1 MQLFLRCGGSVG
13 TVAVQAGP
21 HESFEALT
29 DRLGSGETAESS
41 GEVCYEF
48 QGRNWPQQVQLAS
61 AGVRPGD
68 FIALHQRLRG
78 GGGDGGSTGAES
90 RSSFLEMYAT
100 KKAAKVNPVEAKL
113 AKWTRCNLSGEPL
126 HPPCVADELGN
137 LYNKDAIVQALVSKS
152 LPGSLSYISSL
163 KHLID
168 LRLTKNEN
176 AVEASHVTTQG
187 NFQPS
192 NNAQFVCPI
201 TGQELNGR
209 FRFSVLRNTG
219 DVVSERAIKQVPV
232 AVEEHVGQTWAA
244 EDVLP
249 LNGTV
254 EEVEQLREAMLA
266 KRAAIKAKKKD
277 KRASRLAPSGLSEA
291 DRLVLA
297 HNAAKEKS
305 QITSASQAADLAA
318 AVAAEVQSR
327 LASSGA
333 GSKRLADDEDSAA
346 PMSEQEK
353 ALIKKFKASDR
364 VPANASKSVYS
375 SIFMSSRKAGDKESY
390 TCRST
395 SARGMNMT

>member
-13 TVAVQAGP
+13 TVAVQAGV
-21 HESFEALT
+21 HESFQALT

-41 GEVCYEF
+41 GQVCYEF

-126 HPPCVADELGN
+126 HPPCIADELGN
-137 LYNKDAIVQALVSKS
+137 LYNKDAMVQALVSKS

-168 LRLTKNEN
+168 LRLIKNEN
-176 AVEASHVTTQG
+176 AVEVSHVTTQG

-249 LNGTV
+249 LNGTI

-277 KRASRLAPSGLSEA
+277 KKASKVLPTGLSEA
-291 DRLVLA
+291 DRLALA

-375 SIFMSSRKAGDKESY
+375 SIFMSSRKGGDKESY

>member
-1 MQLFLRCGGSVG
+1 MTCN
-13 TVAVQAGP
+13 A
-21 HESFEALT
+21 
-29 DRLGSGETAESS
+29 SS
-41 GEVCYEF
+41 AY
-48 QGRNWPQQVQLAS
+48 
-61 AGVRPGD
+61 
-68 FIALHQRLRG
+68 
-78 GGGDGGSTGAES
+78 
-90 RSSFLEMYAT
+90 
-100 KKAAKVNPVEAKL
+100 
-113 AKWTRCNLSGEPL
+113 
-126 HPPCVADELGN
+126 
-137 LYNKDAIVQALVSKS
+137 LY
-152 LPGSLSYISSL
+152 
-163 KHLID
+163 
-168 LRLTKNEN
+168 RLTKNEN

-192 NNAQFVCPI
+192 NNAHFVCPI

-209 FRFSVLRNTG
+209 FRFSVLRSTG
-219 DVVSERAIKQVPV
+219 DVVSERAIKQVYVVLCTYLVVQVSRGNWWFAFTSVHGCIQIVWHAFRPSCVQVSEDRTSHQHVFVTYNHFYSKCHGHNIFMQVPV
-232 AVEEHVGQTWAA
+232 AVEEHVGQTWTS

-277 KRASRLAPSGLSEA
+277 KKASKVLPTGLSEA
-291 DRLVLA
+291 DRLLLA
-297 HNAAKEKS
+297 QNAAKEKS
-305 QITSASQAADLAA
+305 QITSASQATDLAA

-353 ALIKKFKASDR
+353 AFIKKFKASDR
-364 VPANASKSVYS
+364 MPANASKSVYS
-375 SIFMSSRKAGDKESY
+375 SIFMSSRKGGDKESY

>member
-1 MQLFLRCGGSVG
+1 MQLFLRCGGSGG

-21 HESFEALT
+21 HETFQALT
-29 DRLGSGETAESS
+29 DRLGSGETAEIS
-41 GEVCYEF
+41 GQVSYEF

-137 LYNKDAIVQALVSKS
+137 LYNKDAMVQALVSKS

-209 FRFSVLRNTG
+209 FRFLVLRNSG

-244 EDVLP
+244 IDVLP

-277 KRASRLAPSGLSEA
+277 KKAS
-291 DRLVLA
+291 
-297 HNAAKEKS
+297 K
-305 QITSASQAADLAA
+305 
-318 AVAAEVQSR
+318 VQSR

-353 ALIKKFKASDR
+353 AFIKKFKASDR
-364 VPANASKSVYS
+364 MPANASKSVYS
-375 SIFMSSRKAGDKESY
+375 SIFMSSRKGGDKESY